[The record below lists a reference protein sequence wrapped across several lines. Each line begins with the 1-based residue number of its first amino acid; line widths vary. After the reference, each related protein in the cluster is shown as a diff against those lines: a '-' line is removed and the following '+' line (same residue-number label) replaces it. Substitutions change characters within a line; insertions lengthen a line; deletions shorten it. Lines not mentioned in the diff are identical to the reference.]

1 MIDGSN
7 VAIEETVPAV
17 VTVAEAA
24 NLMKVHEQS
33 VRNFIR
39 DGRLKAIKRGRYIR
53 IKVSTLRE
61 FMSES

>member
-1 MIDGSN
+1 MLDGSN

>member
-1 MIDGSN
+1 MLDGSN
-7 VAIEETVPAV
+7 VATEETVPAV

-24 NLMKVHEQS
+24 KMMKVHEQS

-53 IKVSTLRE
+53 IKVSTLSE